1 MLLSLGSTFH
11 AIFKLVDVD
20 VDVDAVVMA
29 CVLSQGEDVVEV
41 TEDAGENAMAKGVAV
56 QKAMAVAAT
65 AVPRNRII

>member
-11 AIFKLVDVD
+11 AIFKLVD